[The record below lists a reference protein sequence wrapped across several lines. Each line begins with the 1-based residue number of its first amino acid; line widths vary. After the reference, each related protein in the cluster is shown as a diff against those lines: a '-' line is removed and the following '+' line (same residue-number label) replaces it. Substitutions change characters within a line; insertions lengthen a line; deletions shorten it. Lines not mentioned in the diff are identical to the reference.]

1 MMFVS
6 AFSGSS
12 AYAEHENDGV
22 NPGWSQCRSTNP
34 DERIKGCDQ
43 VISAITNETKH
54 NQLAAY
60 INRASAYQAK
70 GDLSKAILD
79 YSKALEV
86 DASSLVALTARGA
99 AYYAAR
105 EFEKAITDYDKV
117 INQDKSNIGAL
128 LARAAALRSQGKNDK
143 SLSDLTQA
151 AKIEKKIIVR
161 F

>member
-1 MMFVS
+1 MLSVKRNRAFLLKITSALFVS
-6 AFSGSS
+6 ALSPAS

-22 NPGWSQCRSTNP
+22 NPGWSQCRSINP

-43 VISAITNETKH
+43 VISAVEKETKH

-70 GDLSKAILD
+70 GDLAKAILD

-99 AYYAAR
+99 AYYATRA
-105 EFEKAITDYDKV
+105 FDKAIADYDKV
-117 INQDKSNIGAL
+117 IDQDKS
-128 LARAAALRSQGKNDK
+128 
-143 SLSDLTQA
+143 
-151 AKIEKKIIVR
+151 
-161 F
+161 